1 MKIQHWAI
9 IFIIIILPFSIICR
23 DTIKKKNILLRDETR
38 INNIVDNATYD
49 AVSQIVEVSE
59 ELGYGKNIPMTY
71 GVADAAIDRFFNTL
85 SVNFNLDSSFLSMNS
100 YFKVPTDIPEAFIS
114 KLPIFS
120 SSEFFS
126 NSLIHSFNELLAI
139 VH

>member
-23 DTIKKKNILLRDETR
+23 NIITKKNLLLRDETR
-38 INNIVDNATYD
+38 INNIVDNA
-49 AVSQIVEVSE
+49 E

-85 SVNFNLDSSFLSMNS
+85 SVNFNLPIGREKAEAYL
-100 YFKVPTDIPEAFIS
+100 VDIFQP
-114 KLPIFS
+114 
-120 SSEFFS
+120 
-126 NSLIHSFNELLAI
+126 LLL
-139 VH
+139 